1 LIEQPNIRLK
11 RTKFLREYDKHETMP
26 LPLKHVFIDET
37 WIFSKGSHRKRWQDG
52 TLATSSKKCGEEYRY
67 IVVHAGSPEGFVQN
81 AALVFKSHA
90 KKGDEQNN
98 MNKQNFEKWFK
109 AQLFSNLKSPSLIFT
124 DNAS

>member
-1 LIEQPNIRLK
+1 LARWYKSK
-11 RTKFLREYDKHETMP
+11 R
-26 LPLKHVFIDET
+26 
-37 WIFSKGSHRKRWQDG
+37 
-52 TLATSSKKCGEEYRY
+52 KCGEGYRY

-98 MNKQNFEKWFK
+98 MNKKKFEKWFK
-109 AQLFSNLKSPSLIFT
+109 AQLFSNLKSPSLIFM